1 MATAQQ
7 RGMLTQG
14 MSPEQA
20 RLLDQQMRQKQFQ
33 GRNFG
38 GGALGGFLTSASGA
52 MASAAN
58 AGQGLGGMLRGER
71 TIGANEQK
79 AIQAQQQAEQAK
91 AAHREQLTGKMASA
105 IRTIINTKGLSDAEK
120 RKAVDVVKSDPTG
133 KAADEAIN
141 KYGFS
146 DIAKE
151 ADKGEWKSLGG
162 NSNTLFNSLTGETK
176 TVTVEEAAEYD
187 TLDAQEKANL
197 YKDFTAESIR
207 AHLKDPS
214 NPLIPL
220 KGAEGL
226 SEERTEYLI
235 KKVQE
240 QDIQGVQAKYNTIQ
254 QQSNLLSEGVI
265 TGFGAEGLKMLA
277 KAGNLIGAL
286 SPEQQ
291 DILANTET
299 FDSNAGNLVAQV
311 IKAFGSGTGL
321 SDADREYAKKI
332 AGGLITLNDLSL
344 KRILDIANRRAI
356 DEMKQH
362 NATLSKLG
370 KEWEA
375 DKVEIPR
382 YRRLDLSTLD
392 TLDYNGVT
400 YYVDRSI
407 DGYTDEVYDINGFLV
422 PRKGKE

>member
-58 AGQGLGGMLRGER
+58 AGQGLGGMIRGER
-71 TIGANEQK
+71 TIGANERE
-79 AIQAQQQAEQAK
+79 AEQAK
-91 AAHREQLTGKMASA
+91 VAQRKQLTGKMASA
-105 IRTIINTKGLSDAEK
+105 IRTIINTQGLSDAEK

-226 SEERTEYLI
+226 SEERTNYLI

-277 KAGNLIGAL
+277 KAGSLVGAL
-286 SPEQQ
+286 TPEQQ
-291 DILANTET
+291 DTLANTET

-332 AGGLITLNDLSL
+332 AGGLITLSDLSL

-382 YRRLDLSTLD
+382 YRRLDLSTLE
-392 TLDYNGVT
+392 TSEYNGVT

-422 PRKGKE
+422 PSRKDKE